1 LSVAAHRWLPAA
13 PIMCGLLP
21 LLKLSAWAQAL
32 GNLPQYRRQISLILH
47 SIVAAYL
54 IICRSKLLN
63 AMKGLNVDIEGTTS
77 TPEKALMKSLKE
89 FIATLQACESIIDLL
104 RKVMYQLAET
114 DIETCC

>member
-1 LSVAAHRWLPAA
+1 
-13 PIMCGLLP
+13 
-21 LLKLSAWAQAL
+21 
-32 GNLPQYRRQISLILH
+32 
-47 SIVAAYL
+47 
-54 IICRSKLLN
+54 
-63 AMKGLNVDIEGTTS
+63 MKGLNVDIEGTTS